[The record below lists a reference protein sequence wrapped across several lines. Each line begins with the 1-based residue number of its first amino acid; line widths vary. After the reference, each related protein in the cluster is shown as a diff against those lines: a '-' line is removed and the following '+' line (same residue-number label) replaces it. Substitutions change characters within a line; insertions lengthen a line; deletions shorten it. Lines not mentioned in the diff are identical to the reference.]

1 MEMAEKGGRTG
12 FQQGFSGKTDRS
24 GGVFRWVAYIL
35 MCPRESGGQNRQ
47 KNERISPVP
56 RGKPPGCPVGK
67 EPARNTSCKVRL
79 TTCARPFAKQ
89 ADGTEWEGRGKGAKS
104 CPFPAAGC
112 PGTPHPNGR
121 LSHSKCCGFR
131 RNCEFFHKNRPDLL
145 GGKIGASCKKSLTST
160 LYGAMMIP
168 FKNKD
173 SREKGV
179 VEDDSAVPENVR
191 CVDV

>member
-89 ADGTEWEGRGKGAKS
+89 ADGTEWEGRGEGAKS

-112 PGTPHPNGR
+112 QGR
-121 LSHSKCCGFR
+121 PIRTEGFPTV
-131 RNCEFFHKNRPDLL
+131 NVAVSGEIANFFTRTDPICWGKNRCFL
-145 GGKIGASCKKSLTST
+145 
-160 LYGAMMIP
+160 
-168 FKNKD
+168 
-173 SREKGV
+173 
-179 VEDDSAVPENVR
+179 
-191 CVDV
+191 